1 MSACASASLRARE
14 RGTPVTGHP
23 QHASATAAR
32 SPSSGPS
39 RPCPVPSGW
48 TEPRRI
54 LDGSR
59 RTSGGRLD
67 RPRPLGSHRHEHRH
81 PVRFAPS
88 WAPPTDRH
96 PPPTGGGANR
106 TGDGARAVPGDG
118 PELGKGPNRRTGGK
132 TGPDPGIRVEPGTE
146 PGAAPTRH
154 PAAVPP
160 GEGPAPGSTL
170 PSSHPHAPIKGLDL
184 PGSGTRNTGSR
195 GGNPDTSCQATPHRR
210 QDNRPGTSARL
221 PVSQP
226 RPSPHR
232 HALATS
238 APRYAK
244 GRQLSLT
251 QSMHCFMSER
261 SSAKYPCH
269 GSSSRNHAAGC
280 PPSGLSGV
288 LGSTIAMKDTPMTA
302 GQSGR

>member
-1 MSACASASLRARE
+1 MREHVPGGTSTRHARHGPPTARAGHHTRWPGESVQESAGDPL
-14 RGTPVTGHP
+14 GPV
-23 QHASATAAR
+23 Q
-32 SPSSGPS
+32 GPS
-39 RPCPVPSGW
+39 GHLCP
-48 TEPRRI
+48 
-54 LDGSR
+54 DGPQR
-59 RTSGGRLD
+59 TTSGLPAGRWTDTQRL
-67 RPRPLGSHRHEHRH
+67 RPGLPGSPGVHRHEH
-81 PVRFAPS
+81 S
-88 WAPPTDRH
+88 PTGRQ
-96 PPPTGGGANR
+96 PPP
-106 TGDGARAVPGDG
+106 TGDGARAVPGGG
-118 PELGKGPNRRTGGK
+118 PGLGKGPNRRAGGK
-132 TGPDPGIRVEPGTE
+132 TGPDPGIRAESGGGARGGPDTAPRRGPSRRRPRPGL
-146 PGAAPTRH
+146 RH
-154 PAAVPP
+154 TATPP
-160 GEGPAPGSTL
+160 SD
-170 PSSHPHAPIKGLDL
+170 HPHGPVKGLDL

-226 RPSPHR
+226 RPSPQR

-251 QSMHCFMSER
+251 QSMHWFMSKR

-280 PPSGLSGV
+280 PPSGFSGV

-302 GQSGR
+302 GQSG